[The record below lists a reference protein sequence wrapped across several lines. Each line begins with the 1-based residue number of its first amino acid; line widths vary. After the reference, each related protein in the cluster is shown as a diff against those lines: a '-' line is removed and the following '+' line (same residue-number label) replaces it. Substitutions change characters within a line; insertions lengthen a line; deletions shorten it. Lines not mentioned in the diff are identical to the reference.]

1 MSRSAIAAATIGNG
15 LEFYDFITFTFF
27 SIQIGQAF
35 FPTGNAFT
43 SLMGALATFGAG
55 FVTRPLGAW
64 VLGTLADRVGR
75 KPAMLLSFAL
85 MGSAIVLL
93 ALTPGYAS
101 IGVAAPLIAIL
112 ARLVQGFALGGE
124 VGSATAYLLEMAP
137 LHRRGFAASWQ
148 GASQGVAAT
157 IGASMGLVLTALLP
171 HDLAQAYAWRIALL
185 LGALTVPFGLWVRN
199 RIPETL
205 DLDEQYAAAPPAH
218 GARPY
223 LKVIVLGLIII
234 GAGTTSTY
242 IFHYMATFGQAT
254 LHLSESVSFT
264 AVVVNSGVLVVTVLT
279 GGWLSDRY
287 GRKPVMVGAMLPFAV
302 MILPMFLWLTTQR
315 DAVSFITA
323 NFLLS
328 TANGFIWGAFLRS
341 FDREPA
347 QAHSHADLRNGLFRV
362 GRGDRRQHAADHRLA
377 GTCHRQPDGA
387 GLVSDRCDAD
397 RAHGRTPL
405 SREFPRSA
413 HSARCARAGA
423 RDGLRRLLQPGQCAS
438 CDSWSAVMSSL
449 EP

>member
-1 MSRSAIAAATIGNG
+1 MSRRAIAAATIGNG

-64 VLGTLADRVGR
+64 VLGTFADRVGR

-85 MGSAIVLL
+85 MGGAIIVL
-93 ALTPGYAS
+93 ALTPGYAT

-137 LHRRGFAASWQ
+137 AHRRGFAASWQ

-171 HDLAQAYAWRIALL
+171 HDLGQAYAWRIALL

-254 LHLSESVSFT
+254 LHLSASVSFT

-287 GRKPVMVGAMLPFAV
+287 GRKPVMISAMLPFAAL
-302 MILPMFLWLTTQR
+302 ILPMFLWLTTQR

-328 TANGFIWGAFLRS
+328 TANGFIWGAFYAALIESLPKRIRTRTFAMVYSGSVAVIGGSTQPIIAWLVHVTGNPMAPAWYLTAVTLIGLMAVLRFPES
-341 FDREPA
+341 APVRRIPPAARE
-347 QAHSHADLRNGLFRV
+347 
-362 GRGDRRQHAADHRLA
+362 LA
-377 GTCHRQPDGA
+377 LATG
-387 GLVSDRCDAD
+387 
-397 RAHGRTPL
+397 
-405 SREFPRSA
+405 
-413 HSARCARAGA
+413 
-423 RDGLRRLLQPGQCAS
+423 
-438 CDSWSAVMSSL
+438 
-449 EP
+449 

>member
-328 TANGFIWGAFLRS
+328 TANGFIWGAFYAALIESLPKRIRTRTFAMVYS
-341 FDREPA
+341 GSVAVIGGSTQPIIAWLVHVTGNPMAPAWYLTGVTLIGLMAVLHFPESSPVRRIPPAARE
-347 QAHSHADLRNGLFRV
+347 
-362 GRGDRRQHAADHRLA
+362 LA
-377 GTCHRQPDGA
+377 LATG
-387 GLVSDRCDAD
+387 
-397 RAHGRTPL
+397 
-405 SREFPRSA
+405 
-413 HSARCARAGA
+413 
-423 RDGLRRLLQPGQCAS
+423 
-438 CDSWSAVMSSL
+438 
-449 EP
+449 